1 MGTQL
6 AEISRKIAE
15 IDNIPSVPAL
25 LVPLLRRLGEPAEN
39 LKMSE
44 IVTLI
49 SYDKSLTA
57 QCLHMANSPLLGM
70 RKKVETVQGAV
81 MALGMSKVREVATTC
96 CLLRAFPTRP
106 GQLKPN
112 DLWKHSLA
120 CALVSREFARRVGF
134 ADPEQAYLGGL
145 LHDLGLIVELTTFP
159 KEFEKVSRIAFE
171 QRCPLHE
178 IETEVLSVDH
188 CVIGSMLAERWNL
201 PTEMKEVIRWHH
213 DVGRA
218 TSAPALVSIVS
229 LSDILCRMRGLGY
242 GFDELRRVDL
252 FEEPC
257 WNNLHTIAS
266 PTRNFDLERFTFEL
280 DAYVEEIENLVRS
293 LFNAA

>member
-1 MGTQL
+1 MEIQL

-39 LKMSE
+39 LKITE
-44 IVTLI
+44 IVNLI

-70 RKKVETVQGAV
+70 RKRVETVQGAV
-81 MALGMSKVREVATTC
+81 MALGMTKVRELATTC
-96 CLLRAFPTRP
+96 CLLRALPARP
-106 GQLKPN
+106 GSLKPN

-120 CALVSREFARRVGF
+120 CALVSREFASRVGF
-134 ADPEQAYLGGL
+134 ANPEQAYLGGL

-159 KEFEKVSRIAFE
+159 KEFEKIAGRAFE
-171 QRCPLHE
+171 QRRPLHE
-178 IETEVLSVDH
+178 IEPEVLSVDH
-188 CVIGSMLAERWNL
+188 CVIGGMLAERWNL
-201 PTEMKEVIRWHH
+201 PPEMKEVIRWHH
-213 DVGRA
+213 DVSRA

-242 GFDELRRVDL
+242 GFDELRQVNL
-252 FEEPC
+252 FEEPS
-257 WNNLHTIAS
+257 WNNIAAGAS
-266 PTRNFDLERFTFEL
+266 PTRTFDLERFTLEL
-280 DAYVEEIENLVRS
+280 DAYVEEIESLVNT
-293 LFNAA
+293 LFNLA